1 MRVLVTGSSSL
12 LGGALA
18 RRLFERGDRVRV
30 MQRRPS
36 GLGFTETL
44 GSVEAPDDVARAVD
58 DVDAVVHLAARVAV
72 VGRPESFRTTNVE
85 GTSNLLQAARRAGVS
100 RFVYVSS
107 PSVAHPGVS
116 ICGADAQPADPQA
129 ARGNYARSKAE
140 AEILAL
146 AANQAGF
153 AVVAIRPHLVW
164 GPGDSQLVGRIVD
177 QARRGRLALV
187 GSGMSLIDTT
197 YLDNAVE
204 ALVAALDRADRLGG
218 RALVVSNGEPRT
230 VAELFTRI
238 VAAAGVPP
246 PTMRIPVPLAKCA
259 GAILDRWWTWR
270 GREDDPPMTR
280 FLAEQLSTAHW
291 FDQRETRGAL
301 GWRPAVSLDEGF
313 ERLRRWYS
321 G

>member
-36 GLGFTETL
+36 GLGLTEIL
-44 GSVEAPDDVARAVD
+44 GSVEVPDDVARGVD

-72 VGRPESFRTTNVE
+72 VGSPESFRTTNVE

-116 ICGADAQPADPQA
+116 ICGGGAKPADPQA

-146 AANQAGF
+146 ATNQTGF

-164 GPGDSQLVGRIVD
+164 GPGDPQLVGRIVD
-177 QARRGRLALV
+177 RARRGRLALV
-187 GSGMSLIDTT
+187 GPGLSLIDTT

-218 RALVVSNGEPRT
+218 QALVVSNGEPRT
-230 VAELFTRI
+230 IAELFTRI
-238 VAAAGVPP
+238 AAAAGLPP
-246 PTMRIPVPLAKCA
+246 PTMHIPVPLAK
-259 GAILDRWWTWR
+259 GVGSILDRWWTWR
-270 GREDDPPMTR
+270 GRGGDPPMTR

-291 FDQRETRGAL
+291 FDQRETREAL